1 MVVMHHDNQKQ
12 AILAQG
18 QELDHELSIVEM
30 VLSTLEKPEMIRIPF
45 QEMAEVHLVRLNKD
59 TNELE
64 LAQGVED
71 YGEEMQFLIVEKSAM
86 MEIKWMEMDEV
97 YYENLSLFQNKC

>member
-1 MVVMHHDNQKQ
+1 MMQ
-12 AILAQG
+12 IL
-18 QELDHELSIVEM
+18 
-30 VLSTLEKPEMIRIPF
+30 F
-45 QEMAEVHLVRLNKD
+45 QETDEVHLARLNKA

-71 YGEEMQFLIVEKSAM
+71 YGEEMEFLIVEKNAM

-97 YYENLSLFQNKC
+97 YYENLSSFQNKC